1 MPPIPMDCS
10 RAFCVVMA
18 PPVPWMVV
26 CRCRSACRCRAVIA
40 RGVTSEISA
49 PVSISSV
56 TGLPSIMAGTLMN
69 PRSKATGISAA
80 FWIAQASGGA
90 GGGGAE
96 RSLPVGKLPDGG
108 DGTEDSHDVDED
120 RADDPLRGARSQTGD
135 LTAQIA
141 ADLRDVAF
149 EFRAQRR
156 DVALH
161 PGDVAPGR
169 DFSGKC
175 LGEGGGSTVG
185 LIMREAGAFEAA
197 GLARSRGPPPS
208 QRRIGSR
215 RSSSSWMRATCAKN
229 VISGLSHPTVTVMPV
244 SRDGM
249 SRRLL
254 MANSLAKRRA
264 SVRRTG
270 RRDPAAHAAA
280 LPARRHVGGLY
291 LLS

>member
-1 MPPIPMDCS
+1 
-10 RAFCVVMA
+10 
-18 PPVPWMVV
+18 MVV
-26 CRCRSACRCRAVIA
+26 RRCRSACRCRAVIA

-108 DGTEDSHDVDED
+108 DGTDDSHDVDED

-141 ADLRDVAF
+141 AELRDVAF

-197 GLARSRGPPPS
+197 GELQGVEGHCGHATNLTCSGFRLTVICAQDRVAMAAIRSGICIRVF
-208 QRRIGSR
+208 QASR
-215 RSSSSWMRATCAKN
+215 QAWT
-229 VISGLSHPTVTVMPV
+229 ISG
-244 SRDGM
+244 
-249 SRRLL
+249 
-254 MANSLAKRRA
+254 
-264 SVRRTG
+264 
-270 RRDPAAHAAA
+270 
-280 LPARRHVGGLY
+280 
-291 LLS
+291 